1 MSDFNNPD
9 FAEGLRCQNLG
20 LYPQA
25 FDYFFTMESAGL
37 ERTFRKCCEM
47 AWSDQLQER
56 QMERL
61 LYELDFEVKQ
71 KNKVTIY
78 NYGLVAHNR
87 STFNK
92 QQMLTDIN
100 QFINQYNIL
109 VKEYFSSKSTF
120 SCSRF
125 IDLRKSMKKYRRD
138 GIEKNGIRST
148 ENLAYRL
155 LRRLNVN
162 LQSINE
168 ELSFDCE
175 NEHYSLKN

>member
-71 KNKVTIY
+71 KNKVAIY
-78 NYGLVAHNR
+78 NYGLV
-87 STFNK
+87 
-92 QQMLTDIN
+92 
-100 QFINQYNIL
+100 
-109 VKEYFSSKSTF
+109 
-120 SCSRF
+120 
-125 IDLRKSMKKYRRD
+125 MK
-138 GIEKNGIRST
+138 
-148 ENLAYRL
+148 
-155 LRRLNVN
+155 
-162 LQSINE
+162 
-168 ELSFDCE
+168 
-175 NEHYSLKN
+175 HLKNIPNATEILTLADQLGVPDARNALMWLLMPPK